1 MSQEDSDTE
10 SYNADDKLSSLQQAL
25 KNVLPDA
32 KFPNPK
38 TVVTGALDVDK
49 VARLAESGVDVVFN
63 LQPEEELEFAE
74 AEAVEAN
81 GMTYEHLP
89 IADANDLKQVNLLNF
104 DRILRQHQGKTML
117 IHCKS
122 GNRVG
127 ACMALR
133 AGWLRGRK
141 MDTAI
146 EQGKEHGLTGLED
159 EVFNRLLV
167 PR

>member
-1 MSQEDSDTE
+1 MSQEDSETE
-10 SYNADDKLSSLQQAL
+10 SYKAEDKLSSLQQAL
-25 KNVLPDA
+25 QDVLPDA

-38 TVVTGALDVDK
+38 TVVAGALDADK

-89 IADANDLKQVNLLNF
+89 IGDANDLKQVNLLNF

-167 PR
+167 TR